1 MATLQSVSPSSPPAS
16 SCLDERQERQMG
28 SVITGDY
35 ISGKKPAN
43 MKGSLETNAKSSES
57 NELSLIS
64 LLRKTIGVLPES
76 EGNGKETKVYANQ
89 KICLGFICHSCGR
102 GFFMRSGRK
111 QCMSIPTIL
120 QSIYNRFGGNHCG
133 DVHVSLKI
141 NCSTD
146 LLPKVLSFSPS
157 A

>member
-64 LLRKTIGVLPES
+64 LLRRTIGVLPES

-89 KICLGFICHSCGR
+89 KICLRFICHSCGR

-111 QCMSIPTIL
+111 QLFCN
-120 QSIYNRFGGNHCG
+120 SIYKRFGGNHCG
-133 DVHVSLKI
+133 DVHVSMKI

-157 A
+157 AW

>member
-57 NELSLIS
+57 NELCLIS
-64 LLRKTIGVLPES
+64 LLRRTIGVLPES

-89 KICLGFICHSCGR
+89 KICLGFICHSCEG
-102 GFFMRSGRK
+102 
-111 QCMSIPTIL
+111 P
-120 QSIYNRFGGNHCG
+120 
-133 DVHVSLKI
+133 
-141 NCSTD
+141 
-146 LLPKVLSFSPS
+146 VL
-157 A
+157 